1 MILEQTKYRIGR
13 LMNRAS
19 VPLFSPEGE
28 KSTGQG
34 EETEEEEEGGG
45 KPSPEEREPSQ
56 SVFSGLLESIL
67 SPAVFLDFTVT
78 E

>member
-45 KPSPEEREPSQ
+45 SRPLKNGSRPSPSFPVCWNPFFHLPS
-56 SVFSGLLESIL
+56 FWTL
-67 SPAVFLDFTVT
+67 P
-78 E
+78 

>member
-28 KSTGQG
+28 KSAGQW
-34 EETEEEEEGGG
+34 EETEEEEEEGG
-45 KPSPEEREPSQ
+45 E
-56 SVFSGLLESIL
+56 
-67 SPAVFLDFTVT
+67 AVP
-78 E
+78 

>member
-28 KSTGQG
+28 KSAGQG
-34 EETEEEEEGGG
+34 EETEEEEGG